1 MASTLR
7 NAVSGTQ
14 LALTAGVVAAA
25 EVAHTTLAGTGV
37 ALGMGKSLT
46 DAAPDVS
53 SLTRAAAGV
62 VIEALG
68 GPAAR
73 RTSRSGPRCWIEV
86 RGLGG
91 EHAAAIATDV
101 LAAVRGTAGVRAAFL
116 NRALA
121 RIVITLD
128 TEAAHVPSR
137 TELCRIVENAE
148 SRDGIGV
155 A

>member
-1 MASTLR
+1 MIAPRGLPGSSLVASTLR

-25 EVAHTTLAGTGV
+25 EVAHTALAGTGV

-73 RTSRSGPRCWIEV
+73 RAFVRRSSTAPW
-86 RGLGG
+86 RG
-91 EHAAAIATDV
+91 
-101 LAAVRGTAGVRAAFL
+101 
-116 NRALA
+116 
-121 RIVITLD
+121 
-128 TEAAHVPSR
+128 S
-137 TELCRIVENAE
+137 
-148 SRDGIGV
+148 
-155 A
+155 